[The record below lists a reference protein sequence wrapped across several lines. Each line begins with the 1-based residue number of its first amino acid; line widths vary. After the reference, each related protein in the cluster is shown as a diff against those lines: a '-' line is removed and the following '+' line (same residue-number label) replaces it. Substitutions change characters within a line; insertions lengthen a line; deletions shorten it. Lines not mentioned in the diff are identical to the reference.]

1 MNKGRK
7 TTYEERIEIVNYCIA
22 NIKNY
27 HETSKKF
34 NVSYQQVYSWVKKFE
49 KNGEESLR
57 NRRGISKNEENL
69 TMEEKYKL
77 KLKKLDKKNE
87 RLRAEVALIK
97 KINLIRN
104 GEITQQDRYMAIKIV
119 NEEAEFS
126 IQMLCEIINL
136 DRSSYY
142 KWLNK
147 KETKTYKENKII
159 LENIKEIQEENN
171 YIYGYRKMVI
181 ALNERLDISVNHKR
195 VYKLMKENNL
205 LSRRFKK

>member
-27 HETSKKF
+27 HETSNKF
-34 NVSYQQVYSWVKKFE
+34 DVSYQLIYSWVKKFE

-57 NRRGISKNEENL
+57 DKRGISKNEENL

-104 GEITQQDRYMAIKIV
+104 GEITQQDRYRAIKMV
-119 NEEAEFS
+119 NEEFEFS

-147 KETKTYKENKII
+147 KETKTSKENKII
-159 LENIKEIQEENN
+159 LKSIKEIQEENN

-181 ALNERLDISVNHKR
+181 ALNERLDIRVNHKR

-205 LSRRFKK
+205 LSTRFKK